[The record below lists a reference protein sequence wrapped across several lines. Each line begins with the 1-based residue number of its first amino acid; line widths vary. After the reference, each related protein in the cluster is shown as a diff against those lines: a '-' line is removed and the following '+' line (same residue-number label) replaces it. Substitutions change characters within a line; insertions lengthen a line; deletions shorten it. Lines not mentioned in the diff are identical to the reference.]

1 MQGLGEGHLG
11 AVVDGLLEG
20 LYGLDVEGREAVGQG
35 EGVLLQSFWGC
46 EPGDEAVVEGR
57 LGGDGP
63 SS

>member
-1 MQGLGEGHLG
+1 MG

-46 EPGDEAVVEGR
+46 EPGDEAVFEGL
-57 LGGDGP
+57 LGGDGL